1 MFLCGYLPAG
11 RQFPSAMTKRIRQ
24 TKGDPEISLGVGHD
38 AIPPALGWSFGFVFR
53 EADRAFG
60 ENFRRDL
67 APHGITLGQW
77 YFLRELWDEEGL
89 SQRELSKRVGVRE
102 PTTGKAI
109 ELMARRGLILRHRR
123 PGDHR
128 SLYIYLT
135 PKGRAL
141 RKKILALAISF
152 NARAVRGFTAARLH
166 KLRQDIF
173 QIIGNVAGRS
183 KPRR

>member
-1 MFLCGYLPAG
+1 MV
-11 RQFPSAMTKRIRQ
+11 KRTR
-24 TKGDPEISLGVGHD
+24 KPEKSPKTFWDVELET
-38 AIPPALGWSFGFVFR
+38 IPPALGWSFGFVFR

-60 ENFRRDL
+60 DNFRRDL

-89 SQRELSKRVGVRE
+89 SQRELSKRVGVSE

-109 ELMARRGLILRHRR
+109 ELMARRGLVLRHRR

-141 RKKILALAISF
+141 RNKILTLAIKF
-152 NARAVRGFTAARLH
+152 NERAVRGFTAARLH

-173 QIIGNVAGRS
+173 QIIGNVAGHS
-183 KPRR
+183 KRVR